1 MKNGDVCTVDCVREH
16 LPILGNWK
24 VTSVSGVKEHL
35 IATGTKV
42 LSIRLILEIFGRK
55 SGLLAGKALPLI
67 E

>member
-1 MKNGDVCTVDCVREH
+1 MKNGDVCTVDCVREN

-42 LSIRLILEIFGRK
+42 LSIRLKMGNIWQEIWSFDRK
-55 SGLLAGKALPLI
+55 SFALD
-67 E
+67 